1 LTAPPVSLKIPQ
13 GSHNT
18 RELMKPID
26 TVVDRESEE
35 DATKVKV
42 HFHERDTAKQS
53 GRSAEIVV
61 YVDRR
66 SLQLPEI
73 STVAVRSAE
82 EFLRRILDQACGN
95 REND

>member
-1 LTAPPVSLKIPQ
+1 
-13 GSHNT
+13 
-18 RELMKPID
+18 MKPID

-42 HFHERDTAKQS
+42 HFNERDTAKQS

-82 EFLRRILDQACGN
+82 EFLRRILYQAGGN